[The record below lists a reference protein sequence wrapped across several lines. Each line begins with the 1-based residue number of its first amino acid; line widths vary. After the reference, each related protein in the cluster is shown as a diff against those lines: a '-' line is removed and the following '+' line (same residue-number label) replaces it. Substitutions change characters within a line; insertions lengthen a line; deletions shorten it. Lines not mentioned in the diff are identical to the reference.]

1 MSLVSIIMPSYN
13 SGKTISDA
21 IQSVLSQTY
30 SDWELIIIDDFS
42 TDLTLSIINSF
53 CDSRIKVIS
62 MESNSGSPVKPRN
75 CGILQAAGDYISFL
89 DSDDIWFPNKLE
101 IQLSEMQ
108 SKGYFVSH
116 SSYNRVDVDGLLLKS
131 VYTPTFVDFNK
142 LLHGNCIGNLTG
154 IYNSNVLGKFYQK
167 DIGHEDY
174 LMWLQILS
182 KSPSLGI
189 SQPLAA
195 YRVVDS
201 SVSSNKLKAMMW
213 HYNILKHEM
222 NLASFKVCL
231 LMVSYLFKAVVKRF
245 I

>member
-13 SGKTISDA
+13 SGGTISDA
-21 IQSVLSQTY
+21 IESVISQTY
-30 SDWELIIIDDFS
+30 SDWELIIIDDCS
-42 TDLTLSIINSF
+42 SDLTLSIVNSYG
-53 CDSRIKVIS
+53 DSRIRVIS
-62 MESNSGSPVKPRN
+62 MESNSGTPVKPRN
-75 CGILQAAGDYISFL
+75 SGIYHATGDFISFL

-108 SKGYFVSH
+108 SKGYLVSH
-116 SSYNRVDVDGLLLKS
+116 SSYNRIDVNGIFLKS
-131 VYTPTFVDFNK
+131 VYAPTFVDFNK

-167 DIGHEDY
+167 DIGHEDF

-195 YRVVDS
+195 YRVVNS
-201 SVSSNKLKAMMW
+201 SVSSNKFKAIKW
-213 HYNILKHEM
+213 HYNILKHEIK
-222 NLASFKVCL
+222 LSSFNVCL
-231 LMVSYLFKAVVKRF
+231 LMVSYLCKAVVKRF
-245 I
+245 V